1 MTAAYVSWRAQS
13 RCHSSLTWSQVMGDG
28 AGLDHALDGHLVGL
42 FRDLGRGIADEVD
55 LIAIVEGRQGCDG
68 SAHLSPERRDDDFLA
83 AGFLHSFDDARVL
96 SEVHRGAVDGRLP
109 GKDGL
114 HRLQRKPRHN
124 VVYSSGEF
132 S

>member
-13 RCHSSLTWSQVMGDG
+13 RGHSSLTWSQVMGDG
-28 AGLDHALDGHLVGL
+28 AGLEHALDGHLVGL

-55 LIAIVEGRQGCDG
+55 L
-68 SAHLSPERRDDDFLA
+68 SPQRRDDDFLP
-83 AGFLHSFDDARVL
+83 AGFLHGFDDARVL
-96 SEVHRGAVDGRLP
+96 PEVHRGAVDGRLP
-109 GKDGL
+109 GKNGL

-124 VVYSSGEF
+124 VVYSSGEL